1 MSARSTFGITL
12 ALDPEG
18 VARTGAGLRT
28 WLSSGTCQSPSG
40 AFVAWCDLTAS
51 SRSYDYPEITGYALT
66 FLAGQTSLSERECAV
81 GQRAADWLTAR
92 VRTGALAARD
102 GWDNNAIY
110 LFDLG
115 MIASGLLSFGRRTE
129 VERYLETG
137 LQLANFL
144 RRETSST
151 KSISPVSRHGP
162 RSRRVGWSSRG
173 VAHLGKLCQAL
184 LLADEVEGRAYGSGS
199 ARLIATVERLQA
211 PDGRIQTDEEGAAI
225 MLHPHLYAAEGL
237 WIWGS
242 ATGDRDALERAKT
255 AVEWVWTQQL
265 RDGGLP
271 RSAPRRRE
279 AGPCLEQSDVTAQ
292 AVRLALMLG
301 LRSAACDRAV
311 TRLIELA
318 RNHDAGLA
326 VAYQPGSP
334 DQHLNTWATLFAAQA
349 LAAATPEV
357 AAISWR
363 QLV

>member
-12 ALDPEG
+12 TLDPEG

-28 WLSSGTCQSPSG
+28 WLSSGACQSPSG
-40 AFVAWCDLTAS
+40 AFVAWCDLTAR

-81 GQRAADWLTAR
+81 GQKAADWLTAR
-92 VRTGALAARD
+92 VRAGALAARD
-102 GWDNNAIY
+102 GWDTNAIY

-115 MIASGLLSFGRRTE
+115 MIASGLLSFGRRME

-162 RSRRVGWSSRG
+162 RSRRVSWSSRG
-173 VAHLGKLCQAL
+173 VAHLAKLAQAL
-184 LLADEVEGRAYGSGS
+184 LLADEVEGQADGSGS
-199 ARLIATVERLQA
+199 ARLIGTVERLQA
-211 PDGRIQTDEEGAAI
+211 ADGRIQTDEEGAAT

-279 AGPCLEQSDVTAQ
+279 AGPALEQSDVTAQ

-349 LAAATPEV
+349 LAAATPKV
-357 AAISWR
+357 GAISWR